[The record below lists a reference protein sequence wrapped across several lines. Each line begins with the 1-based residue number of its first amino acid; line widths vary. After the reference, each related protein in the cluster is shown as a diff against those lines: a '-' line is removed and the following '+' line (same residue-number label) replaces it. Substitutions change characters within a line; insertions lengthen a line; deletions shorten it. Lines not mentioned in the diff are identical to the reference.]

1 MSKAVLIAAALTL
14 LGSTAAAATVPC
26 GQRDQIVEWLA
37 GKYEEEPVASG
48 ISSKGSLIEVLSS
61 QDGDTWTILLTAPNG
76 TSCVV
81 DTGQAWQAK
90 PYEFDLAEPQA

>member
-1 MSKAVLIAAALTL
+1 MSKAVLMTVAFVLA
-14 LGSTAAAATVPC
+14 SSAAAAEVPC
-26 GQRDQIVEWLA
+26 GQRDQLVEWLA
-37 GKYEEEPVASG
+37 VKYEEQPVASG

-61 QDGDTWTILLTAPNG
+61 VDGTTWTILLTAPNG

-90 PYEFDLAEPQA
+90 PHEFDLAEPHA